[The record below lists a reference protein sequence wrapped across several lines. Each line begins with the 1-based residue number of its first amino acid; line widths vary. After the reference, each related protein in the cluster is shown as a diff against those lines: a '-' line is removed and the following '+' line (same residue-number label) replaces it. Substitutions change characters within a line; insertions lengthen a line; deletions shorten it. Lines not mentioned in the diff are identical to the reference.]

1 MANDNT
7 GIFTHDKNEKKHRKA
22 LSLDVR
28 DDGIAVITYDV
39 PGETVNTLQAS
50 FVEDFTAVYEALRN
64 DTRIKGAVL
73 VSGKKDTWVA
83 GADIDMLATCRTAQD
98 AEKLSRLAKEALN
111 RWESLDKPVV
121 AAIHGAAL
129 GGGLELALACT
140 ARVASD
146 DPKTV
151 LGLPEVQLGLLPG
164 GNGLQRLARLAG
176 LQVALD
182 LGLTG
187 KNVRPARAKKLGIVD
202 EVVPKAILFD
212 VAVQWAKKLAEQG
225 KPKFETALDKLKGS
239 LTDPKKLARVALEE
253 TPVGK
258 KILFKKARAMTL
270 KKTRG
275 HYPAAE
281 RIIDVLESYATQ
293 GWDASSE
300 LESRA
305 FGELV
310 VSDTAHRLMEIFFAT
325 QELKKENG
333 VDDPSV
339 QPRKVEKIGILGAG
353 LMGAGIAYVSSNAGY
368 SVRLKDKDTAGLGR
382 GLKLIRDYYEERVR
396 KKSLAT
402 LERDKKLAL
411 VTPTTDYSGFG
422 NVDLVIE
429 AVFEDVELKHRVLR
443 ETEAV
448 TRPDTIF
455 ASNTSTIRIAKIA
468 EASSRPELVVGMHY
482 FSPVNKMPLLE
493 VITTD
498 KTAPWV
504 TATAVDVGKKQG
516 KTVIVVRDGYGFY
529 TSRILAP
536 YMNEAS
542 FLLSEGVPIEDIDEA
557 LVDWGF
563 PVGPIT
569 LLDEVG
575 IDVAEKAGK
584 ILHQA
589 FGERLDP
596 PEIFKKITNDGR
608 AGRKNN
614 KGFYLYKDGK
624 KVKKRGRD
632 MVDPSIYTLLG
643 VTPNLHMDKTEIAE
657 RVALQ
662 MVGEAIRCLEE
673 GILRSPRDG
682 DIGAIFGLGFPP
694 FRGGPFRY
702 ADTVG
707 AQRLL
712 ERFQTLEARHGK
724 RWEPPRLLVE
734 LARKGAR
741 FYDET
746 TWRTHHAAKA
756 SA

>member
-1 MANDNT
+1 MKSD
-7 GIFTHDKNEKKHRKA
+7 GNEKKKA
-22 LSLDVR
+22 LSLEVR
-28 DDGIAVITYDV
+28 DDGVAVITYDV

-50 FVEDFTAVYEALRN
+50 FAEDFKEVYERLKT
-64 DTRIKGAVL
+64 DDKIKAAVL
-73 VSGKKDTWVA
+73 ISGKKDTWVA
-83 GADIDMLATCRTAQD
+83 GANIDMLSACKTAQD
-98 AEKLSRLAKEALN
+98 AERLARMGKEAMAKFEAL
-111 RWESLDKPVV
+111 EKPVV

-129 GGGLELALACT
+129 GGGLELALVCA

-164 GNGLQRLARLAG
+164 ANGLQRLARLVG
-176 LQVALD
+176 LQEALD
-182 LGLTG
+182 MGLTG
-187 KNVRPARAKKLGIVD
+187 KNVRPAKAKKLGLVD
-202 EVVPKAILFD
+202 DVVPQPILKD
-212 VAVQWAKKLAEQG
+212 VAIKWALKLAAEG
-225 KPKFETALDKLKGS
+225 KPKPERALDKLKSS
-239 LTDPKKLARVALEE
+239 LGDPKKLAALALEG

-258 KILFKKARAMTL
+258 KILFKKAREMTL

-281 RIIDVLESYATQ
+281 RILDVLETYALH
-293 GWDASSE
+293 GMEASSE

-310 VSDTAHRLMEIFFAT
+310 VSEVAQNLMSIFFAT
-325 QELKKENG
+325 QELKKDKG

-339 QPRKVEKIGILGAG
+339 EPRKVEKIGMLGAG

-368 SVRLKDKDTAGLGR
+368 QVRLKDKDAAGLGR
-382 GLKLIRDYYEERVR
+382 GMKLVREYYDERV
-396 KKSLAT
+396 KKKALT
-402 LERDKKLAL
+402 PLERDKRLAR
-411 VTPTTDYSGFG
+411 VTTTTDYSGFK
-422 NVDLVIE
+422 NADLVIE
-429 AVFEDVELKHRVLR
+429 AVFEDVALKHKVLK
-443 ETEAV
+443 ETEEA

-468 EASSRPELVVGMHY
+468 EAASRPELVVGMHY

-504 TATAVDVGKKQG
+504 TATAVAVGKKQG

-529 TSRILAP
+529 TSRILGP

-542 FLLSEGVPIEDIDEA
+542 YILAEGVPIEEIDRA

-584 ILHQA
+584 IMHEA
-589 FGERLDP
+589 FGDRLDP
-596 PEIFKKITNDGR
+596 PEIFRKVSNDGR

-614 KGFYLYKDGK
+614 KGFYKYKDGK
-624 KVKKRGRD
+624 KVKEKGRD
-632 MVDPSIYTLLG
+632 VVDSSIYALLG
-643 VTPNLHMDKTEIAE
+643 ITPNKHMDKTEIAE

-673 GILRSPRDG
+673 GILRSARDG

-702 ADTVG
+702 ADRVG
-707 AQRLL
+707 AQALL
-712 ERFQTLEARHGK
+712 AKFRALEAQHGK
-724 RWEPPRLLVE
+724 RWAPPAMLIEYAKKGRSFHGSSAEEPVRVE
-734 LARKGAR
+734 VA
-741 FYDET
+741 T
-746 TWRTHHAAKA
+746 A
-756 SA
+756 S